1 MALEFVIIQEI
12 LVITLSKC
20 LNLNVSEK
28 NNDIRGSMIL
38 KSDNQIPK
46 IVTNFDVLFPFPRAF
61 FKVSPFK
68 DIPAKEGKC

>member
-1 MALEFVIIQEI
+1 
-12 LVITLSKC
+12 
-20 LNLNVSEK
+20 
-28 NNDIRGSMIL
+28 MIL
-38 KSDNQIPK
+38 KSDNQMPK